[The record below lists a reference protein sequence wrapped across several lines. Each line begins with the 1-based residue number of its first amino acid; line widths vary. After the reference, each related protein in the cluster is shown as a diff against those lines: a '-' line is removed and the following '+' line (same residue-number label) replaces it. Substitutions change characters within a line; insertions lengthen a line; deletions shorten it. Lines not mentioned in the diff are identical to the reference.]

1 MGCEEVRAS
10 LQVMMSG
17 HEIGDEKGLVEAH
30 LERCTA
36 CQDFHRREN
45 EIESFLPKARVENR
59 RRRPVAVIAAVL
71 LFFSLY
77 STLLILSNGAGRD
90 IIHTQEEKLIT
101 EFIVSWK
108 NENLLRISDRIDAS
122 NYMMIMSD
130 ISEKQIKSVDRITLK
145 ERRLTDGE
153 YTDIG
158 KFDIEGRLENDST
171 FDYTVTLGKRRDGGG
186 LFLISI
192 D

>member
-30 LERCTA
+30 LKHCAA

-45 EIESFLPKARVENR
+45 EIDSILPRARMENR
-59 RRRPVAVIAAVL
+59 RKRPVAVIAAVL

-77 STLLILSNGAGRD
+77 STLLILSNGSRTD
-90 IIHTQEEKLIT
+90 LIHNQEDKLIT

-108 NENLLRISDRIDAS
+108 DDNLLRIVDRIDAS
-122 NYMMIMSD
+122 NYVMIMSG
-130 ISEKQIKSVDRITLK
+130 ISEKRIKSVDRITLK

-158 KFDIEGRLENDST
+158 KFDIEGKLENNSA
-171 FDYTVTLGKRRDGGG
+171 FDYTVTLGQRRDGGG